1 MTEPDLWMKGLGR
14 VLSWVGQDL
23 PTEARGKGSSE
34 GEADIDVL
42 AQRLLTQGRLS
53 ADDEAT
59 LELLRATIQ
68 SARVE
73 RSLADQSA
81 GALRLDLK
89 SLQEELSA
97 SRSEVLRLGRALDD
111 AGNKKREQD
120 NLLEQ
125 RDLELEDAASE
136 RSKLEEQ
143 VEKHAARVEAL
154 EMRLERA
161 LRTRRARGRVSGR
174 EGARQHPAQRGE
186 QPDRPR
192 AVGVGVRPR
201 RVA

>member
-23 PTEARGKGSSE
+23 PAETRGKGSSE

-68 SARVE
+68 SARMD

-97 SRSEVLRLGRALDD
+97 SRSEVVRLGRALDEE
-111 AGNKKREQD
+111 GNKRREQD
-120 NLLEQ
+120 NLIEQ
-125 RDLELEDAASE
+125 QNLALEDVRSE
-136 RSKLEEQ
+136 RSKLQEQ
-143 VEKHAARVEAL
+143 VESHAARVEAL
-154 EMRLERA
+154 NEAIVSSEESAGELSATQADNDSSATNSWNYGLNFMKESSPGSP
-161 LRTRRARGRVSGR
+161 LRRR
-174 EGARQHPAQRGE
+174 
-186 QPDRPR
+186 
-192 AVGVGVRPR
+192 
-201 RVA
+201 